1 MGIVSFGA
9 TTVNVEA
16 TTLLKPVKGG
26 SVYRQYN
33 ANNKDSHRYSYLLR
47 GATNSGYLPNVM
59 HIQNYTS
66 KGKNHTNK
74 GWNINTPFNSSTLTT
89 DGGLEM
95 SHAVFGSESYFH
107 SVGDKAYL
115 RVAGTASIPQ
125 YFHHTKENQQIA
137 VMTRED
143 GRNDRITLWKAHPV
157 NLTSSASYDYG
168 FGNVYGQNTWG
179 AVAKVGGKN
188 YGIHTTN
195 DPYPLT
201 AEKIDGV
208 RGLSKYY
215 DYGNINLL
223 DNNYRSGINRNQ
235 VSKLAGLGIVGGRL
249 VDSPGVNYVMDYTGF
264 VVDIPVEE
272 LVSDP
277 KKPHNYEFKLAK
289 TMTTPKGHEARV
301 FVQPLG
307 MPTTEY
313 RSLRVADAK
322 TGTVGTATFKPVSPD
337 DITYR
342 PPSTALRG
350 FKHTSNFVTEEFNSY
365 TFNGRPSSGKIRNR
379 SFSASSS
386 KPRMVGLGANFGKK
400 FGSGMW
406 GEINKASANVEHV
419 EMKHNGR
426 GNVYVGW
433 RAPTINKNRHVYTPA
448 GLAYGVM
455 PTASMTYTPDNRTN
469 FKPVVVRHITKV
481 GGKPEQIFKVE
492 THVREK
498 DVYGF
503 TFKPLDESELKK
515 YGSALEYTGN
525 VRFGLDRTKPTVHIP
540 SGGRWYSNEFLFSA
554 ENGGSNPLFVDIYY
568 EGEYVPT
575 DGGSDEEEEP
585 IDYKETSYVVY
596 HKDVNSGSTVHNPT
610 TGVIEE
616 GQDSKYVTYSNTS
629 QYEYTGR
636 VNINGTNREQ
646 NSYRVEY
653 SPTDSHVSI
662 TFYYNRKETGTTVQ
676 FINRETGRK
685 VASST
690 ELEVIDSMNNQRALA
705 KIVPGYRYTNTY
717 YSSYSGSG
725 TGMSE
730 LIPYEKR
737 HFKVWYEDWYSYQHP
752 IYKWVTKTNSEGET
766 SSKYEFSHYETR
778 WDYTMEYYWD
788 WEPIKREATVTFYY
802 DWIEPIDSTKR
813 VQGDSSGDGIKPVD
827 SYINAGIVT
836 ERNAQGV
843 IEGES
848 LHATTSA
855 IYNKYEA
862 PIAVVPVSTTL
873 NFYDNNDVL
882 LTSIE
887 SETNDNIR
895 IYNDEYASS
904 IKVDGKIGNST
915 SAGGNQ
921 PRDITLG
928 SGNGS
933 YVNVNI
939 STKEIED
946 MEELQKE
953 AEGISG
959 ANRQNR
965 ERDYVGR
972 WVDSKTDISDWIPI
986 GTGDYSS
993 VQGRTIDG
1001 VDVKDVAKVEA
1012 EYNFTVYNR
1021 IKHNYSSRVGSDGI
1035 EYYEYTGSTLMPGY
1049 YRYNGNTRG
1058 SLVSNGNVTQEEEL
1072 DVSDIVTDEYVDS
1085 EGFNIGAGQV
1095 ATAQFKIATEIFK
1108 DGGSNIRGYM
1118 TDTIPVSR
1126 ATNPIISVTDT
1137 DYRVVTSSG
1146 EKKVDYY
1153 EEFGYL
1159 PYHLEDEVMTQQ
1171 AVPVGG
1177 RLVYINPYDYF
1188 VFPTV
1193 DRLSVM
1199 EESGNT
1205 VNGIRNNVNLFKG
1218 SGLYDSELVF
1228 DPTHSGNYMSEVD
1241 DFEAFVNSIA
1251 DVTEENKVYMQN
1263 SLRSENEFNPTSLAG
1278 KGTANYKTYNQ
1289 QATSNTSRYSPVGSV
1304 GSSTRYNK
1312 RLPVTYV
1319 HNVREFMLED
1329 VVAVGKD
1336 TGYPV
1341 VSSPETIEEDY
1352 VERYTS
1358 DNGVAPSESDKLITT
1373 NKGSIY
1379 LIPLERNVKHNL
1391 NDVYYTRLFV
1401 NGIGNSQFNLI
1412 DEDEITIE
1420 KYLYGRGDNVIY
1432 SGEREEVEVDG
1443 EFTQDQKVGQ
1453 NAKPETTTQIN
1464 GTRTSNNKEVNDKVL
1479 DDE

>member
-9 TTVNVEA
+9 TTVKVEA
-16 TTLLKPVKGG
+16 SALLNPVKGG

-47 GATNSGYLPNVM
+47 GTTNSGYLPDVRN
-59 HIQNYTS
+59 IQNYKS
-66 KGKNHTNK
+66 KGKYHTNK
-74 GWNINTPFNSSTLTT
+74 GWNINTPFRSDTRRT

-95 SHAVFGSESYFH
+95 SHAVFGSSTYFH
-107 SVGDKAYL
+107 EVGGETYL
-115 RVAGTASIPQ
+115 RISGTAVIPQ
-125 YFHHTKENQQIA
+125 YFHHTKENQQVA
-137 VMTRED
+137 VMVRED
-143 GRNDRITLWKAHPV
+143 GRNDRIKLWKAHPI
-157 NLTSSASYDYG
+157 NLTSSASYDFGYG
-168 FGNVYGQNTWG
+168 TVYGQDNWR
-179 AVAKVGGKN
+179 AVAKVGGRN

-195 DPYPLT
+195 DPYPLI
-201 AEKIDGV
+201 AETIDGV
-208 RGLSKYY
+208 QGLSKYY
-215 DYGNINLL
+215 DYGNTNLL
-223 DNNYRSGINRNQ
+223 DNGNRSGINRNQ

-249 VDSPGVNYVMDYTGF
+249 TDNPGVNYVMDYTGF
-264 VVDIPVEE
+264 AVDIPTID
-272 LVSDP
+272 LVGDP
-277 KKPHNYEFKLAK
+277 NTKHEYEFKIAK
-289 TMTTPKGHEARV
+289 TMTTPNGHDARV

-307 MPTTEY
+307 MPTTK
-313 RSLRVADAK
+313 SDSTRVENASA
-322 TGTVGTATFKPVSPD
+322 GTVGTVEFKPASVNEV
-337 DITYR
+337 TYR
-342 PPSTALRG
+342 PPTSALRN
-350 FKHTSNFVTEEFNSY
+350 FKQTSNFVTEEFNRS
-365 TFNGRPSSGKIRNR
+365 TLQGRPSAGKLRDR
-379 SFSASSS
+379 SFSANSTN
-386 KPRMVGLGANFGKK
+386 PRMIGLGAS
-400 FGSGMW
+400 FGSRFGSHMW
-406 GEINKASANVEHV
+406 HELNRASTNVEYV
-419 EMKHNGR
+419 EMKQYGR
-426 GNVYVGW
+426 GDVWVGW
-433 RAPTINKNRHVYTPA
+433 RAPSIDRNRHVYTPA
-448 GLAYGVM
+448 SLGYSVM
-455 PTASMTYTPDNRTN
+455 PVARMTYEPITD
-469 FKPVVVRHITKV
+469 FKPIAIRHITKV
-481 GGKPEQIFKVE
+481 EGKPEQVFKVE
-492 THVREK
+492 THLRKKGET
-498 DVYGF
+498 GF
-503 TFKPLDESELKK
+503 TFKPLDASELRR
-515 YGSALEYTGN
+515 YGRDIRYTGN
-525 VRFGLDRTKPTVHIP
+525 VRFGNDRTKPTVNIP
-540 SGGRWYSNEFLFSA
+540 SEGRWYSNEFLFSA

-568 EGEYVPT
+568 EGEYIPT
-575 DGGSDEEEEP
+575 DDGSGDEFDTP
-585 IDYKETSYVVY
+585 INYNETSYVVY
-596 HKDVNSGSTVHNPT
+596 HIDANSGSTVHDPT
-610 TGVIEE
+610 TGVLEE
-616 GQDSKYVTYSNTS
+616 GQDAKYVTYSNTS
-629 QYEYTGR
+629 QYEYAGR

-646 NSYRVEY
+646 NSYRIEY
-653 SPTDSHVSI
+653 SRTERHVSI

-676 FINRETGRK
+676 FINRQTGGK

-690 ELEVIDSMNNQRALA
+690 ELEVIDSMNNQIARF
-705 KIVPGYRYTNTY
+705 KTVPGYNYTNTY

-725 TGMSE
+725 TGVSE
-730 LIPYEKR
+730 LIPYEKSY
-737 HFKVWYEDWYSYQHP
+737 FKVWYEDWYSYQHP
-752 IYKWVTKTNSEGET
+752 VYKWVTYENSAGET
-766 SSKYEFSHYETR
+766 STKYEFSHYETR

-843 IEGES
+843 IGGES

-882 LTSIE
+882 LTSIK
-887 SETNDNIR
+887 SKPNDSIR

-921 PRDITLG
+921 PRGITLG

-933 YVNVNI
+933 YENINI
-939 STKEIED
+939 STKGIED
-946 MEELQKE
+946 VEDLQKE

-972 WVDSKTDISDWIPI
+972 WVDSKTNISTWTPS

-993 VQGRTIDG
+993 VQGRTLDG

-1095 ATAQFKIATEIFK
+1095 ATAQFKIATEIFA

-1126 ATNPIISVTDT
+1126 ATNPIISETDT
-1137 DYRVVTSSG
+1137 DYREVTSSG

-1153 EEFGYL
+1153 EEFAYL

-1171 AVPVGG
+1171 AIPVGG
-1177 RLVYINPYDYF
+1177 KVMYVNPYDYF
-1188 VFPTV
+1188 LFPTV

-1205 VNGIRNNVNLFKG
+1205 VSEIRNNVNLFKG
-1218 SGLYDSELVF
+1218 SGLFDSDLVF
-1228 DPTHSGNYMSEVD
+1228 DPTHSGYYMSEVD

-1251 DVTEENKVYMQN
+1251 DVTDENKGYMQN

-1278 KGTANYKTYNQ
+1278 KGSAKYKTYNQ
-1289 QATSNTSRYSPVGSV
+1289 QVTSNTSRYSPVGSV
-1304 GSSTRYNK
+1304 ESSTRYNK
-1312 RLPVTYV
+1312 RLPLTYV

-1352 VERYTS
+1352 VYRYTS
-1358 DNGVAPSESDKLITT
+1358 DNGVAPSDSDKLITT

-1379 LIPLERNVKHNL
+1379 LIPLNNEGQSIG
-1391 NDVYYTRLFV
+1391 DVYNTRLFV

-1412 DEDEITIE
+1412 DEDEIAFE
-1420 KYLYGRGDNVIY
+1420 KYLYGRGNNVIY
-1432 SGEREEVEVDG
+1432 SGEREEVEVGG

-1464 GTRTSNNKEVNDKVL
+1464 GTRTSNNKEVNYKVL